1 MKKIISILQPFDA
14 KQTVIAYEDG
24 NKIDAR
30 QISTANFVDEICI
43 FAKELDIHDINLGG
57 AKQYGKGL
65 AKKIVEENLTKYNLD
80 PLDVNLI

>member
-14 KQTVIAYEDG
+14 EQTVIAYEDG
-24 NKIDAR
+24 NKIDAKK
-30 QISTANFVDEICI
+30 ISTPNFAEEICA
-43 FAKELDIHDINLGG
+43 FALANDIHEINLGG

-65 AKKIVEENLTKYNLD
+65 AKQIMEKNLTQFNLD

>member
-14 KQTVIAYEDG
+14 EQTVLVYEDG

-30 QISTANFVDEICI
+30 RISTPNFSEEICA
-43 FAKELDIHDINLGG
+43 FALANDIHEINLGG

-65 AKKIVEENLTKYNLD
+65 AKQIVEKNMAQFKLD
-80 PLDVNLI
+80 PLDVKFI